1 MRFVPVPH
9 EALDACEQRDW
20 GAVVDLYKRA
30 HSLRWKPFRVT
41 ERSLATRWGCSGRR
55 VWVIIEA
62 LELQGLLVLVKGSR
76 RKQSNIT
83 LVEPTMHKGQRRGQQ
98 KSQGFSSSSSE
109 SEAQD
114 EAQDEETSGET
125 LDQDLRPTPPSP
137 PSGDVLKLVKVMVAQ
152 LEANGDEGWD
162 PDNHAM
168 VVRASDWCKAER
180 YPSGVRRV
188 EQAMRIALAQYR
200 GEA

>member
-1 MRFVPVPH
+1 MSPFEHVKAVRSLPPEVVKGAARMVLMVLATHCDQQSNCYPSVKLLTK
-9 EALDACEQRDW
+9 ECAL
-20 GAVVDLYKRA
+20 
-30 HSLRWKPFRVT
+30 T
-41 ERSLATRWGCSGRR
+41 ERGVRKALAQLR
-55 VWVIIEA
+55 EA
-62 LELQGLLVLVKGSR
+62 GLIHTV
-76 RKQSNIT
+76 
-83 LVEPTMHKGQRRGQQ
+83 RRGPNGVNVVHLNLV
-98 KSQGFSSSSSE
+98 QGEHSSGP
-109 SEAQD
+109 D
-114 EAQDEETSGET
+114 
-125 LDQDLRPTPPSP
+125 LNVVPLRPERGSPKESRKGPTEESTPPSP